1 MLSTRIELV
10 IALYQSAGM
19 PLTYESMVDQRG
31 IEPRPPRCK
40 RGVLPLSLSAHVHC
54 LASREGL
61 EPPRTVLETVMLPLH
76 HRDIDHNIYALIS
89 MRVVKQT
96 AQILAM
102 ASVGQPIC
110 LTTLG
115 FYTF

>member
-1 MLSTRIELV
+1 MVLSTRIELV
-10 IALYQSAGM
+10 IALYQSAGI

-40 RGVLPLSLSAHVHC
+40 RGVLPLSLSAHKR

-76 HRDIDHNIYALIS
+76 HRDTMIFTH
-89 MRVVKQT
+89 
-96 AQILAM
+96 
-102 ASVGQPIC
+102 
-110 LTTLG
+110 
-115 FYTF
+115 